1 MTGMGRETGL
11 AKDQGQETPRM
22 PGMLNPGGFGV
33 MTEIQ
38 EMQSPWWGG
47 ETSGHN
53 GLPCDCRR
61 RYREDAKSGR
71 NNTVVVQN
79 TLRTIKMDLGANDSN
94 LPGPIV

>member
-1 MTGMGRETGL
+1 MTGMRRETGL

-47 ETSGHN
+47 KQAVTTG
-53 GLPCDCRR
+53 CRAIA
-61 RYREDAKSGR
+61 DAATGKMPNQAG
-71 NNTVVVQN
+71 
-79 TLRTIKMDLGANDSN
+79 TIQSWCKCIPD
-94 LPGPIV
+94 